1 MGIGPGVAAGMFICA
16 VIGKDQEPA
25 VFGFAVRGNIPTTVT
40 AGTEAAGKTGSNTVN
55 NGKKSLQL

>member
-40 AGTEAAGKTGSNTVN
+40 AGTEAAGDS
-55 NGKKSLQL
+55 QLAICSWAVRS